1 MFQPYSSFGAGGP
14 SPRDVESQIRDISQD
29 FAMAFNTGNFDR
41 AAALFA
47 KDGVL
52 IAPRQE
58 TAYGPR
64 QVERLLRQLGDAG
77 YNDLRLET
85 MRVEH
90 SGDMAMEVGR
100 FIVTVRK
107 MDGATLS
114 ERGGYVK
121 VWRRFGAW
129 LIIGDRWTRSAA
141 AVADRA
147 A

>member
-1 MFQPYSSFGAGGP
+1 
-14 SPRDVESQIRDISQD
+14 
-29 FAMAFNTGNFDR
+29 MAFNTGNFDR